1 MRLLDYHPG
10 QLAVQ
15 TEANTRPVAEKL
27 RDWIGPVT
35 TFAEAAD
42 LVAIAAVD
50 SAPATSAPAFTLL
63 SGAPPLVA
71 ATLDGGDVVVTF
83 PRMLGEHVAPGS
95 RISAIVINA
104 AAARRSRVGGTLQA
118 SPHGL
123 SVRADAAMTHCR
135 KYIAPSVAGAT
146 MLNIGPRRRVELA
159 FDDPRIGETIA
170 RAETAFLATVAP
182 DGSPVA
188 AHRGGQPGF
197 IDFDPATGDIRWP
210 EFVGDGMFVNT
221 GNLRVTR
228 RFALVVL
235 DFATGNGIELCGAGD
250 YTTLRT
256 QREARAE
263 ALLHLTEAFAVQG
276 EVRGRIEDAVLL
288 EGLFHPR
295 QRTTTRSRVT
305 SSSEVTEQAPR

>member
-1 MRLLDYHPG
+1 VLGGLTTNARGTGFPRVIGGTVDIGALEADPAGASTRECAGAAMEARMRLLDYHPG

-35 TFAEAAD
+35 AFAEAAD
-42 LVAIAAVD
+42 LVAIAAAGP
-50 SAPATSAPAFTLL
+50 APATPAPAFTLL

-71 ATLDGGDVVVTF
+71 ATTDADDVLVTF
-83 PRMLGEHVAPGS
+83 PRMLGEHVVPGS
-95 RISAIVINA
+95 RVSAVLINA

-123 SVRADAAMTHCR
+123 SVRADAAMTRCR
-135 KYIAPSVAGAT
+135 KYIAPGVAAAT
-146 MLNIGPRRRVELA
+146 TLHIGPRRRAELA
-159 FDDPRIGETIA
+159 LDDPRIGETIA
-170 RAETAFLATVAP
+170 RAETAFLATVTP

-197 IDFDPATGDIRWP
+197 IDFDPATGEIRWP
-210 EFVGDGMFVNT
+210 EYVGDGMFVNT
-221 GNLRVTR
+221 GNLRATR
-228 RFALVVL
+228 RFALVML

-256 QREARAE
+256 Q
-263 ALLHLTEAFAVQG
+263 
-276 EVRGRIEDAVLL
+276 
-288 EGLFHPR
+288 
-295 QRTTTRSRVT
+295 
-305 SSSEVTEQAPR
+305 